1 LYGSEATLEL
11 EPALP
16 LAVEAACGITAMD
29 ELLREDFFSS
39 EGFHMSKSFGGQ
51 LVLEGRRES
60 LNQGIRRRRTSAEIP
75 FVMAI
80 VQQSAI
86 ALSVVLLSYM

>member
-29 ELLREDFFSS
+29 ELRRDDFSSS
-39 EGFHMSKSFGGQ
+39 EGFHRMKSFEGQ
-51 LVLEGRRES
+51 LAFEERREI
-60 LNQGIRRRRTSAEIP
+60 LNQRRRRTSAEIP

-80 VQQSAI
+80 VQQSAS
-86 ALSVVLLSYM
+86 ALPVVLPSHM